1 MHKVVDNDLSDT
13 PTMSDVSL
21 ITKEFRTSNDFSQH
35 IEKMANITNS
45 YIDAVVD
52 YCEKRDIEI
61 ESVKKLLSVSLKDKI
76 KNEAEELNMLKGAK
90 GGKLPI

>member
-1 MHKVVDNDLSDT
+1 MHKVVDNVITDK

-35 IEKMANITNS
+35 IEKLANVTNS

-52 YCEKRDIEI
+52 YCERRDIEI

-76 KNEAEELNMLKGAK
+76 KNEAEGLNMLKGTK

>member
-1 MHKVVDNDLSDT
+1 
-13 PTMSDVSL
+13 
-21 ITKEFRTSNDFSQH
+21 
-35 IEKMANITNS
+35 MANVTNS

-52 YCEKRDIEI
+52 YCERRDIEI

-76 KNEAEELNMLKGAK
+76 KNEAEGLNMLKGTK

>member
-1 MHKVVDNDLSDT
+1 MHKVVDNVITDK

-35 IEKMANITNS
+35 IEKMANVTNS

-52 YCEKRDIEI
+52 YCESRDIEI

-76 KNEAEELNMLKGAK
+76 KNEAEGLNMLKGTK

>member
-1 MHKVVDNDLSDT
+1 MNNTSDT
-13 PTMSDVSL
+13 KIKQPEMTDHFL
-21 ITKEFRTSNDFSQH
+21 ITKEFSTSNDFSQH
-35 IEKMANITNS
+35 IEKLANISNS
-45 YIDAVVD
+45 YIDAIVG

-76 KNEAEELNMLKGAK
+76 KNEAEELNLLKGGK

>member
-1 MHKVVDNDLSDT
+1 MHKVVDNVITDK

-35 IEKMANITNS
+35 IEKMANVTNS

-52 YCEKRDIEI
+52 YCERRDIEI

-76 KNEAEELNMLKGAK
+76 KNESFSFILYF
-90 GGKLPI
+90 IFQ

>member
-1 MHKVVDNDLSDT
+1 MHKVVDNLITDK

-35 IEKMANITNS
+35 IEKMANVTNS

-52 YCEKRDIEI
+52 YCERRDIEI

-76 KNEAEELNMLKGAK
+76 KNEAEGLNMLKGTK

>member
-1 MHKVVDNDLSDT
+1 MHKVVDNVITDK

-35 IEKMANITNS
+35 IEKMANVTNS

-52 YCEKRDIEI
+52 YCERRDIEI

-76 KNEAEELNMLKGAK
+76 KNEAEGLNMLKGTK

>member
-1 MHKVVDNDLSDT
+1 
-13 PTMSDVSL
+13 MSDVSL

-35 IEKMANITNS
+35 IEKMANVTNS

-52 YCEKRDIEI
+52 YCERRDIEI

-76 KNEAEELNMLKGAK
+76 KNEAEGLNMLKGTK

>member
-1 MHKVVDNDLSDT
+1 MHKVVDNVITDK

-35 IEKMANITNS
+35 IEKMANVTNS

-76 KNEAEELNMLKGAK
+76 KNEAEGLNMLKGTK

>member
-1 MHKVVDNDLSDT
+1 MPNVVDNNIKPSAMTDQF
-13 PTMSDVSL
+13 L

-76 KNEAEELNMLKGAK
+76 KNEAEELNLLKGGK

>member
-1 MHKVVDNDLSDT
+1 MHKVVDNIITDK

-35 IEKMANITNS
+35 IEKMANVTNS

-52 YCEKRDIEI
+52 YCERRDIEI

-76 KNEAEELNMLKGAK
+76 KNEAEGLNMLKGTK